1 MKHTRHGYW
10 LEEAGGVEP
19 APTLSEERRADII
32 VIGGGYTG
40 MWAAWHIKKM
50 EPEASVVLLEGDVC
64 GRGSS
69 GRNGGFCN
77 SMWFSLP
84 NMRERWGDAGALA
97 VAQAARDAID
107 GVEAFCREEGVD
119 AWFRRG
125 GYLQVSTAPAH
136 DGVWDEAVAACREPE
151 DADATLRLAESPTAA
166 GSPADPIAPAVAR
179 PPADPVAPVARAL
192 SPAEVAERC
201 ASPAFRGG
209 AFYRDAATV
218 QPARLAL
225 GLRARLLEAGVAIYE
240 RSPVR
245 RLSDDW
251 HFVPPIGGKSDQL
264 RRGGGVEARTDAG
277 AVRAGAAIVAIGG
290 AAKAPRGPLRDA
302 LTVTSSHIVLTE
314 PVPDVLEEI
323 GWTGGECITDA
334 RTLIDYFRTTPDGR
348 IAFGWG
354 GGRIAMGAR
363 LHGRA
368 ELDADVIAAAA
379 ARLREYFPMLE
390 EGVPVGEGPGRGA
403 VPMRGG
409 PGRGSGGGGCRPAR
423 ITHAWGGP
431 IDVSPTHLPVVVPL
445 PGGKAFAA
453 AGYTGN
459 GVGPSYMVAR
469 TLASLALDR
478 RDDHARLPIVDPSPQ
493 RVPPE
498 PLHWLGGAAI
508 RKALIHKEEA
518 ELADRSPSPLS
529 SLIARVPQ
537 LIGFHIGR

>member
-1 MKHTRHGYW
+1 MEHTPHGYW
-10 LEEAGGVEP
+10 LEEAGEVEVLP
-19 APTLSEERRADII
+19 PLSGKRSADVV

-40 MWAAWHIKKM
+40 MWAAWHIKKL
-50 EPEASVVLLEGDVC
+50 EPNVEVVLLEADVC
-64 GRGSS
+64 GRGPS

-84 NMRERWGDAGALA
+84 NMRERWGDGPALA
-97 VAQAARDAID
+97 VAHAARDAIG

-136 DGVWDEAVAACREPE
+136 DGAWDEAVAACGELE
-151 DADATLRLAESPTAA
+151 GESPVLPLTP
-166 GSPADPIAPAVAR
+166 S
-179 PPADPVAPVARAL
+179 
-192 SPAEVAERC
+192 EVAERC
-201 ASPAFRGG
+201 SSPPFRGG
-209 AFYRDAATV
+209 AFYHDAATV

-225 GLRARLLEAGVAIYE
+225 GLRERLLEAGVHIYE

-245 RLSDDW
+245 RLVDASDIDLLQVW
-251 HFVPPIGGKSDQL
+251 SMSDASSGGKAGHT
-264 RRGGGVEARTDAG
+264 RGGVVVHADGGT
-277 AVRAGAAIVAIGG
+277 VRAAAAIVAIGG

-323 GWTGGECITDA
+323 GWTGGECITDS

-354 GGRIAMGAR
+354 GGRIEMGAR

-368 ELDADVIAAAA
+368 ELDPDVVAAAA
-379 ARLREYFPMLE
+379 ARLREYFPMLA
-390 EGVPVGEGPGRGA
+390 EGVPLP
-403 VPMRGG
+403 
-409 PGRGSGGGGCRPAR
+409 GGGRRAAR

-431 IDVSPTHLPVVVPL
+431 VDVSPTHLPLVVPL
-445 PGGKAFAA
+445 RGRHTFAA

-459 GVGPSYMVAR
+459 GVGPSHMVGR
-469 TLASLALDR
+469 TLASLTLDR
-478 RDDHARLPIVDPSPQ
+478 HDAHSRLPFVDPFPQ

-498 PLHWLGGAAI
+498 PFHALGGELI
-508 RKALIHKEEA
+508 RRALTNKENSE
-518 ELADRSPSPLS
+518 LS
-529 SLIARVPQ
+529 SRRPTPLTSLISTIPRHM
-537 LIGFHIGR
+537 GFHLGR